1 MGQEII
7 RASARRIAST
17 SAGRSSGIGDEAKIE
32 GEEKPKERSR
42 SLGIAWVGR
51 ERDCRDTKEVVTV
64 GDEEAAARRAVL
76 RRISLFPFGEPQEMP
91 RICISS
97 DC

>member
-1 MGQEII
+1 M
-7 RASARRIAST
+7 
-17 SAGRSSGIGDEAKIE
+17 
-32 GEEKPKERSR
+32 
-42 SLGIAWVGR
+42 GR

-91 RICISS
+91 RICILS